1 MALTPQEQNFV
12 SRLQIEAMQLLE
24 TRDRL
29 RLEVALYNAEGF
41 GAAITDESLAAL
53 PALAHLTQVEVQ
65 NCLTAFGAVLTALG
79 DDVSGQAVN
88 LIRMRG

>member
-1 MALTPQEQNFV
+1 MALTAQEQNFV
-12 SRLQIEAMQLLE
+12 SRLQMEAMQLLD

-29 RLEVALYNAEGF
+29 RREVALYNAEGF
-41 GAAITDESLAAL
+41 GAAITDEELAAL
-53 PALAHLTQVEVQ
+53 QALAHLTQAEVQ
-65 NCLTAFGAVLTALG
+65 NCLTAFSTVVAALG